1 MWEIS
6 NTAQITAFL
15 YSVLLGMIFCLFYDL
30 LRSFRFAVKLTDF
43 SVFLYD
49 IFYFSVISVITFVFL
64 LAVTNG
70 ELRGFVFLGILFGF
84 LLFYFTVSR
93 FLLKY
98 LKSLFLFLATLF
110 NRISNC
116 LNAKLENADIFITKI
131 LITVKKY
138 LKNVKRM
145 LYTEK

>member
-6 NTAQITAFL
+6 NTAQITGFF
-15 YSVLLGMIFCLFYDL
+15 YSVLLGMCFCLFYDL
-30 LRSFRFAVKLTDF
+30 LRSFRFAVKSTDF

-110 NRISNC
+110 NKINNG
-116 LNAKLENADIFITKI
+116 LNGKLEKADIFITKI

>member
-6 NTAQITAFL
+6 NSAQISAFL
-15 YSVLLGMIFCLFYDL
+15 YSVLLGMCFCLFYDL
-30 LRSFRFAVKLTDF
+30 LRAFRFAVKSTDF
-43 SVFLYD
+43 SVFMYD
-49 IFYFSVISVITFVFL
+49 IFYFSVISVITFIFL

-70 ELRGFVFLGILFGF
+70 ELRGFVFLGILLGF

-98 LKSLFLFLATLF
+98 LKSLFALFATIF
-110 NRISNC
+110 NKISNG
-116 LNAKLENADIFITKI
+116 LNEKFKKADIFITKI

>member
-1 MWEIS
+1 MWEIN

-15 YSVLLGMIFCLFYDL
+15 YSILLGMIFCLFYDL
-30 LRSFRFAVKLTDF
+30 LRAFRFAVKLTDL

-49 IFYFSVISVITFVFL
+49 VFYFSVISVITFIFL

-70 ELRGFVFLGILFGF
+70 ELRGFVFLGILLGF

-93 FLLKY
+93 VLLKY
-98 LKSLFLFLATLF
+98 LKSVFVFLATLF
-110 NRISNC
+110 NKISNG
-116 LNAKLENADIFITKI
+116 LNEKLEKADIFITKI
-131 LITVKKY
+131 IITVKKY
-138 LKNVKRM
+138 LKKVKVM